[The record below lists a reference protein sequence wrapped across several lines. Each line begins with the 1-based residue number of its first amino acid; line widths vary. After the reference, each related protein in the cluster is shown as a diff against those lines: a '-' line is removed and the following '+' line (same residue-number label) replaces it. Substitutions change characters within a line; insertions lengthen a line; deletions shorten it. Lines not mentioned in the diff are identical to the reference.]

1 MINVGNILGGQ
12 SGEQITY
19 LALTFFEEEI
29 LVGIYSIDEE
39 KNALL
44 TIKTSWLAF
53 EGDFERL
60 SIALNDLLLAFEQ
73 RTGIHISNTVMFFS
87 GVYMADDGMS
97 LKSGFL
103 SSLKSFNSDMELK
116 VSGFLSLEE
125 LIWSQLSVPTEAIML
140 EISPKIALASF
151 YETQGR
157 KLNLKFNNFG
167 GWYELLDKVKN
178 GVNDAFSLPKLP
190 KIWWM
195 FGYSLVNDASMIE
208 REKRNIEDFGR
219 INDCEITI
227 LNKNLLEE
235 KIYFGLRKQLL
246 PSQNETDDVVYAQQ
260 LQNEN
265 IDSNTKSEY
274 EKEKDFEPKDSETK
288 DTSKHFDQFKHQEAE
303 ASYYPPTTI
312 PKTPLTYGSALNQNQ
327 PSISKKVPFKK
338 IDISTFLS
346 NIKQSVKKFSDLFSP
361 SKNTSWKKND
371 LIFGTILSILILI
384 IFSVFFTK
392 AELTLLYKLKSSTQT
407 VNVKMNEGLSEE
419 TVNQFV
425 QTKIVATGKKTIGEK
440 AKGSVVINNLDKSS
454 HTLKKGTQL
463 KIDKRSYYLDSE
475 LNLASATATL
485 TGDGNLLTTATKANT
500 TVTAANLGEEYNA
513 AKGSKLLVEGFGET
527 SIFATVADG
536 LTGGTKEEVDFI
548 SKTDVASVKD
558 AVIKEMEE
566 KYKKDSKY
574 APKLV
579 SIEVEFTDEGSKG
592 VPEVG
597 TEVSS
602 AEIKTD
608 VKIKIITIDTNYLK
622 QQFGD
627 KFVFEVLGES
637 EDSEGATKLLITK
650 FESITLSENTIN
662 DLKKSDKKSLSTK
675 IKDLN
680 PAPYGYTLKHSPD
693 IFPFNLMLPLN
704 KSNFKISTF
713 SR

>member
-1 MINVGNILGGQ
+1 MISVGNILSGP

-44 TIKTSWLAF
+44 TIKTSWLTF

-87 GVYMADDGMS
+87 GVYMAEDGMS

-125 LIWSQLSVPTEAIML
+125 LIWSQLSESGEAIML

-151 YETQGR
+151 YESQGR

-178 GVNDAFSLPKLP
+178 GVNDALSLTKLP
-190 KIWWM
+190 KSWWM

-219 INDCEITI
+219 INDCKITI

-235 KIYFGLRKQLL
+235 NIYFGLRKQLL
-246 PSQNETDDVVYAQQ
+246 PSHNDTESVAYATH

-265 IDSNTKSEY
+265 EDTNTNIEVES
-274 EKEKDFEPKDSETK
+274 EKEFEPQSPQVNDFTSHKD
-288 DTSKHFDQFKHQEAE
+288 HFQQQEDE
-303 ASYYPPTTI
+303 APYFSPPTT
-312 PKTPLTYGSALNQNQ
+312 PNPPLTFGSALNQNQ
-327 PSISKKVPFKK
+327 NIQTKKPTFKRF
-338 IDISTFLS
+338 DLSSFLS
-346 NIKQSVKKFSDLFSP
+346 KLKQIIQNFSGLFSP
-361 SKNTSWKKND
+361 SKNSAWKKND
-371 LIFGTILSILILI
+371 LIFGSFLSILILI
-384 IFSVFFTK
+384 IFTIFFTK
-392 AELTLLYKLKSSTQT
+392 AELTILYKMKSSSQT
-407 VNVKMNEGLSEE
+407 VDVKINEGLSEE
-419 TVNQFV
+419 LVNQFV
-425 QTKIVATGKKTIGEK
+425 QTKIIATGKKTIGEK

-463 KIDKRSYYLDSE
+463 KIDKRSYLLDSE

-485 TGDGNLLTTATKANT
+485 TGDGNLLTTATKAST
-500 TVTAANLGEEYNA
+500 TVTASNLGEEYNL
-513 AKGSKLLVEGFGET
+513 AKGSKLSVEGFGET
-527 SIFATVADG
+527 SIFATISDG

-579 SIEVEFTDEGSKG
+579 NIKVEFTDEGTKG

-608 VKIKIITIDTNYLK
+608 VKIKILTIDTNYLK

-637 EDSEGATKLLITK
+637 DESEGATKLLITK
-650 FESITLSENTIN
+650 FESISLSENTIN
-662 DLKKSDKKSLSTK
+662 DLKKSDKKSLSSK
-675 IKDLN
+675 IKELN
-680 PAPYGYTLKHSPD
+680 PAPYGYTLKQSPD
-693 IFPFNLMLPLN
+693 FFPFNLTLPLN